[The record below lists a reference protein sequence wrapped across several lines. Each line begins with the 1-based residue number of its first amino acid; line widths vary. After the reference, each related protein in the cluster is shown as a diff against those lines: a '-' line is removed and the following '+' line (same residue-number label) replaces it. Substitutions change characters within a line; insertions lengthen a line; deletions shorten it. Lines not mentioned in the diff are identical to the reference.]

1 MEAVGSDESTNPSRR
16 FKHRNVNT
24 FLTYPHCNL
33 EPEAV
38 GLELWSLIAP
48 WNPAYILVS
57 RETHED
63 GDWHLHALAQSVKPV
78 YTSNQRFFDISGFHP
93 NIQSAK
99 SSDKVR
105 EYILKNPVN
114 TWEKGT
120 FIPRKKTFLG
130 ASTEPKQPKPS
141 KDDIVRD
148 IIEHSTSK
156 QEYLSMLQKALPY
169 EWATKLQYFEYSANK
184 LFPETHEIYTSPHPP
199 SQPDLLN
206 MTSIEDWLNTNLYQ
220 NSTATRKQSLYILG
234 PTRTGKSS
242 WARSLGR
249 HNYWQNNVDWTSYDE
264 EAVVNVIDDIP
275 FKYCPCWKQLIG
287 CQKDYIVN
295 PKYGKRKKVAS
306 RSISTIV
313 LANEDEDWLKDMTP
327 AQQDYFYANCTVYIM
342 EPGERF
348 FGRPAVSATAHP
360 SVEV

>member
-105 EYILKNPVN
+105 EYILKNPVK

-220 NSTATRKQSLYILG
+220 VSPNAYMLANPNCLTLQDAISDLEWMSSTSRTLQPQESKASTSSAQQGQESHLG
-234 PTRTGKSS
+234 LEAWEDIITGK
-242 WARSLGR
+242 
-249 HNYWQNNVDWTSYDE
+249 T
-264 EAVVNVIDDIP
+264 
-275 FKYCPCWKQLIG
+275 
-287 CQKDYIVN
+287 
-295 PKYGKRKKVAS
+295 
-306 RSISTIV
+306 
-313 LANEDEDWLKDMTP
+313 M
-327 AQQDYFYANCTVYIM
+327 
-342 EPGERF
+342 
-348 FGRPAVSATAHP
+348 
-360 SVEV
+360 